1 MNIFSYLLGT
11 WKVKK
16 TTNNKIIIKG
26 VLNLNRTSKDYFSF
40 EENVVSNFNLNLI
53 TGFKKFQ
60 IHETNYDIFFYLDND
75 KKNIYQNFKKRERC
89 ISYFYCKKDLY
100 LMTLNIVSQN
110 FFMIQT
116 KIKGPKKKYNI
127 LAKYYRTI

>member
-60 IHETNYDIFFYLDND
+60 IHETSYDIFFYFDND
-75 KKNIYQNFKKRERC
+75 KKDIYQNFKKRERY
-89 ISYFYCKKDLY
+89 ISYFFCKKDFY